1 MTGIEQAIEIA
12 GSESKLA
19 ALLGC
24 SQQAI
29 NKMKRRGYVPP
40 TRADQIAAM
49 MKIDRT
55 ALIDPAL
62 RAAVLGEQK

>member
-12 GSESKLA
+12 VSESKLA

-29 NKMKRRGYVPP
+29 TKMKRRGYVPP

-62 RAAVLGEQK
+62 RAAVMGG